1 MVNGHMF
8 NDNEFLN
15 SYVKFIKGLIIRL
28 NNDRIKR
35 NLEPLDETQINN
47 LIDNIILDYPELF
60 TRLKASINTPNYES
74 EVESIYNHLDNI
86 INNQIKMGNL
96 VK

>member
-1 MVNGHMF
+1 MRIQNF
-8 NDNEFLN
+8 K
-15 SYVKFIKGLIIRL
+15 SVKLGIIRL

-60 TRLKASINTPNYES
+60 ARLRASINTPNYES
-74 EVESIYNHLDNI
+74 EVEAIYNHLNNI

>member
-1 MVNGHMF
+1 MF

-15 SYVKFIKGLIIRL
+15 SYAKFIKSLIIRL

-60 TRLKASINTPNYES
+60 ARLRASINTLNYES
-74 EVESIYNHLDNI
+74 EVEAIYNHLNNI